1 MLFQRIFALFAA
13 LTLVSAKRSLMATSL
28 VTCMDNS
35 QITPLYFNVTFNPD
49 DGSLRYAL
57 DLTTDIS
64 TYVVAHLQVYAYG
77 FLIIER
83 DIDMCSL
90 GWPQFCPV
98 FPGSLQIDS
107 IEYISNDVVS
117 SIPGIAYTVPDIDA
131 VAKVI
136 VKDRDTKQ
144 TLTCLQASFSNGKTI
159 SQTGAKWATAV
170 IAGLGLLIAAIL
182 STFGNSNAASHIS
195 ANSVSLFLYFQSV
208 VVVCMQHVER
218 VPPIASAWSEN
229 LAWSMGLI
237 RVGFMQKIFRWY
249 VQSTGGNPT
258 QYFSGTTKQILV
270 QRSLDY
276 VNGIRKRALDFALK
290 SNSNL
295 FVLRGIKRI
304 GFNSFIEP
312 TSIVVTGFTFFI
324 IVGYLLVL
332 LLVVTKSVLD
342 LLIRFKRLSPSTL
355 TTFRLQ
361 FPVILKGSIL
371 RYIYIGFTQLVI
383 LSLWEFTQ
391 QDSPA
396 VIVLAVLFLLL
407 PLSVIGYSYWMV
419 IKFGKES
426 IKKYNNPAAMLYG
439 DNRILDK
446 YGYCYTMFHADKYW
460 FGVVLIGYN
469 LLKAIFIGLLQTSGK
484 ASVVIL
490 FVIDLAYTIYLI
502 YTAPY
507 LNKPTNI
514 LSYVISVVVTAN
526 SFLFLFFSDLFGQP
540 APVASIMGWVFF
552 ILNAAFS
559 LVLLVFILVF
569 IVMSVISKNPD
580 ARFAPARDDRFSFQ
594 RKSSMKR
601 RSFID
606 EKQLSDED
614 SNQARSGGDE
624 LAALGVAAQDHSTDW
639 EAQMYKLN
647 NLSGEGASS
656 QNEISSNRE
665 FLTPSIQQKEG
676 ISDIHEEIT
685 TEKEPTKLKS
695 RFGTF
700 KNKLTKGLSINRGGK
715 PTITSD
721 DSLQSSISPAVESKN
736 INRMS
741 DTLEIGNDDEETDNF
756 NPFEIPPRH
765 EGRQHNR
772 HESSVS
778 NVSSNSGPVRATRFL

>member
-1 MLFQRIFALFAA
+1 
-13 LTLVSAKRSLMATSL
+13 AKRSLMATSL

-665 FLTPSIQQKEG
+665 FLTP
-676 ISDIHEEIT
+676 
-685 TEKEPTKLKS
+685 
-695 RFGTF
+695 
-700 KNKLTKGLSINRGGK
+700 
-715 PTITSD
+715 
-721 DSLQSSISPAVESKN
+721 
-736 INRMS
+736 
-741 DTLEIGNDDEETDNF
+741 
-756 NPFEIPPRH
+756 
-765 EGRQHNR
+765 
-772 HESSVS
+772 
-778 NVSSNSGPVRATRFL
+778 